1 VREDINLLVS
11 QDMKMRAVWGLL
23 VVIGTVSGIAFL
35 FLGVGLYL
43 TTQSPRIEA
52 QMTSI
57 IPTRAHAQMFDVE
70 METFEQAVQKAEV
83 DELVSITVTQEEVT
97 SKLDEVI
104 KRVDL
109 PVEVRSVVVNF
120 MEGKILVLG
129 KVYVNL
135 EVNVGV
141 VARIEIDSEGK
152 PSVVVEEIDIGRGA
166 LLPPGIVDQLT
177 SYIPNMDTVA
187 EYLKELP
194 VKLEEVVIE
203 EGRLTVTGA
212 ITSPDLDVTDIEE
225 NLEVTDIGE
234 EVVE

>member
-1 VREDINLLVS
+1 
-11 QDMKMRAVWGLL
+11 MKMRAVWGLL

-52 QMTSI
+52 QMTPI
-57 IPTRAHAQMFDVE
+57 VPTMAHAQMFDVE
-70 METFEQAVQKAEV
+70 METFEQAVQQAEV

-109 PVEVRSVVVNF
+109 PVEVRAVVVNF
-120 MEGKILVLG
+120 TEGKILVLG

-141 VARIEIDSEGK
+141 VARIEIDTEGK

-212 ITSPDLDVTDIEE
+212 ITSPDLDVIDIEE

-234 EVVE
+234 EIVE